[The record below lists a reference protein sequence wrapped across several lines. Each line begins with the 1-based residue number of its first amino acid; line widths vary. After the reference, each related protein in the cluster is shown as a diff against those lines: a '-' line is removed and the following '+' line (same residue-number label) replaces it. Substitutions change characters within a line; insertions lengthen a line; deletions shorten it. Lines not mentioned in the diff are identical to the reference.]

1 MGQVSPNTHSYHK
14 RYILSITN
22 VFRCNSVHL
31 LLSAW
36 DCVRIINTWKLYIMY
51 MKTVATTKWKV
62 TCYIDWTCRLVD
74 STQQLCFIDINCCV
88 VAVNKTN

>member
-1 MGQVSPNTHSYHK
+1 
-14 RYILSITN
+14 
-22 VFRCNSVHL
+22 
-31 LLSAW
+31 
-36 DCVRIINTWKLYIMY
+36 MY